1 VVVAQREHLDSL
13 LSGLRTKLAEE
24 SAAGRFSGTVL
35 VARDDTLLFAEA
47 CGMADRRREIPNRL
61 STRFRIGSINKVFTA
76 VAVCQ
81 LVQAGVVNVAEPLAT
96 YVPDYPNQD
105 LAAAATVH
113 HLLTHTA
120 GTGNIFVPEY
130 EVRRDEIRTVAD
142 YVSLLG
148 HRDAEFAPGSRF
160 EYSNFGYV
168 LLGAV
173 IENVTG
179 QSYYDY
185 VDQHVYAP
193 AGMTRA
199 GALPEDT
206 AAPDLAIGYT
216 NEVTGSE
223 VNTSVLPYRGSP
235 AGGGYAT
242 AEDLW
247 RFATALT
254 GQRLLDARRT
264 ELLTTGQTE
273 AGWGGTCVAYGFFER
288 TIYGIHAIGAAGGF
302 PGMSAD
308 LVIYPDLG
316 YVIAALANMDPDIA
330 IEVSMFINNR
340 LPITPP
346 RRPEK
351 R

>member
-206 AAPDLAIGYT
+206 AVPDLAH
-216 NEVTGSE
+216 
-223 VNTSVLPYRGSP
+223 
-235 AGGGYAT
+235 
-242 AEDLW
+242 
-247 RFATALT
+247 
-254 GQRLLDARRT
+254 T
-264 ELLTTGQTE
+264 ELLTTGQTD
-273 AGWGGTCVAYGFFER
+273 AGWGGRCVAYGFFER

-346 RRPEK
+346 HRPGK

>member
-13 LSGLRTKLAEE
+13 LSGLRTQLAEE

-47 CGMADRRREIPNRL
+47 CGMADRRQEIPNRL

-81 LVQAGVVNVAEPLAT
+81 LVQAGVVNVAELLAT

-206 AAPDLAIGYT
+206 AVPDLAH
-216 NEVTGSE
+216 
-223 VNTSVLPYRGSP
+223 
-235 AGGGYAT
+235 
-242 AEDLW
+242 
-247 RFATALT
+247 
-254 GQRLLDARRT
+254 T
-264 ELLTTGQTE
+264 ELLTTGQTD
-273 AGWGGTCVAYGFFER
+273 AGWGGRCVAYGFFER

-346 RRPEK
+346 HRPGK